1 MGLTDIH
8 VMNGVKNVLATSINA
23 VAAAVFVI
31 TGKVEWSL
39 CWPMLVSAII
49 GGFLGSRIA
58 QRSRTIVRRV
68 VVAIGFS
75 LAAYYFFQQ
84 LRG

>member
-1 MGLTDIH
+1 
-8 VMNGVKNVLATSINA
+8 VLATSINA
-23 VAAAVFVI
+23 VAAAVFII
-31 TGKVEWSL
+31 TAKVEWSL
-39 CWPMLVSAII
+39 CLPMLVSAIV

-58 QRSRTIVRRV
+58 QRTSRTVVRRV

-84 LRG
+84 ARG